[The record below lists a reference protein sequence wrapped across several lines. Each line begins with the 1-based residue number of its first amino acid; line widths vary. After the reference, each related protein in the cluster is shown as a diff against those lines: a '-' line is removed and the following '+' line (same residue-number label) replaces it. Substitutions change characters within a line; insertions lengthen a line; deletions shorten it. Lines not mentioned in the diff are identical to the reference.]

1 MQDNSENGFQNRK
14 RAVQYLANNKLKL
27 IWKLGGISV
36 EDAATLKEL
45 GKNFESKEVSTN
57 LGLQE
62 ETIRLLNKL
71 SNQKIRDHLIEI
83 ILQTSKN

>member
-1 MQDNSENGFQNRK
+1 
-14 RAVQYLANNKLKL
+14 
-27 IWKLGGISV
+27 
-36 EDAATLKEL
+36 LKEL